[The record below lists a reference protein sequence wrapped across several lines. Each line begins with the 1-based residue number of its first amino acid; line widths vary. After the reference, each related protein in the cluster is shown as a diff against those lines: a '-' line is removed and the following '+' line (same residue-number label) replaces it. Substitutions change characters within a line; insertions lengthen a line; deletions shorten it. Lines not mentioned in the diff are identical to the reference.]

1 MNNPFYTQTITIFNQ
16 DVGGILGPDRWYP
29 TVLHNVRLL
38 ETKGANIT
46 ASGLVDADS
55 ARLHISTTKL
65 EKPYLDP
72 VKWSELLDKTDAFTL
87 CQDRDFFVVGDHS
100 DVDCTE
106 SNLYAR
112 MKSEYDGVYRVTNVD
127 KYTTFLPHLEVG
139 GR

>member
-1 MNNPFYTQTITIFNQ
+1 MKNPFYTETVTVFNQ
-16 DVGGILGPDRWYP
+16 ATGDVLEDDKWYC
-29 TVLHNVRLL
+29 TVLHNVRLR

-46 ASGLVDADS
+46 ASGLADADS
-55 ARLHISTTKL
+55 ARLHIATPVPD
-65 EKPYLDP
+65 KPYLDP
-72 VKWSELLDKTDAFTL
+72 IAWSELLDKSEAFTL

-106 SNLYAR
+106 TNLYAR

-139 GR
+139 GK